1 MMYAISKTLFAH
13 PSRACA
19 AKDKAFSGGIGGE
32 MPHSILL
39 RPLPGSRVTINPA
52 NTQGAGVPISARP
65 SKATA
70 DGTGFNIRG
79 ALNLRYTTQRSP

>member
-1 MMYAISKTLFAH
+1 
-13 PSRACA
+13 
-19 AKDKAFSGGIGGE
+19 
-32 MPHSILL
+32 
-39 RPLPGSRVTINPA
+39 VTINPA

-79 ALNLRYTTQRSP
+79 ALNLRYSTQRALENPL